1 MPEMHFEIE
10 WPTGDMERC
19 YSPSYVIEEHL
30 VVGREYPVDE
40 FLERVSTSLHV
51 ASERVHARYGTACS
65 SALDQ
70 LDRIEQRARALT
82 PEHRRGRVK
91 VISFEK
97 HPPRD
102 ARREAGRSA
111 PEPAKPGDPS

>member
-1 MPEMHFEIE
+1 MHFEIE

-30 VVGREYPVDE
+30 VVGSEYPVDE
-40 FLERVSTSLHV
+40 FLERVSTCLRV
-51 ASERVHARYGTACS
+51 ASERVHARYGMACS

-70 LDRIEQRARALT
+70 LDRIEETARALT
-82 PEHRRGRVK
+82 PEQRQGRVK
-91 VISFEK
+91 VIAFEK

-102 ARREAGRSA
+102 ARREAARSA
-111 PEPAKPGDPS
+111 QEPGKPGDPS